1 MNRLALVCGQQAV
14 VPPCEPEPLAFPI
27 PEQGRE
33 PSGHPAIAAH
43 QPTPA
48 AGLTPLASGK
58 SQAFVCRKHLPAA
71 MTKIPGESLAD
82 VPPDQGDDLPIVVLD
97 DEAEAGNGLTP
108 EATSYLRSQGITD
121 ENTWAAFRLGQV
133 SGLDRERFG
142 LIGRRAAHGGS
153 LDLPTWDPRQ
163 PEIIAGVIRMTPA
176 VNRHVFATPPAGLA
190 GPGVFSTGAL
200 VVADTPILAMR
211 LHQGGVAGIVVAEDP
226 AVMGPLAGWFA
237 GRSIVIVGL
246 RRRRL
251 EALRDA
257 LGPVGTSA
265 VILVLP
271 SDLSEVTSAAWG
283 RLGVA
288 AAVPAPAAPVSPAL
302 ITPHLIRDILAYA
315 QDRLARGDGRD
326 LLGSL
331 GADHPDMVAAYGLG
345 VLPPDFGSAFTPAQ
359 QQALVGIPLGGSVVV
374 PAWDDQGVAID
385 LWFVRPEAPGS
396 GLLSDQRGIIAPR
409 IAQAHA
415 SLIITD
421 DLRDAGR
428 LFHQGHGN
436 VLFVRNAAD
445 VHADRLALNGVRA
458 VDVQVRHQAE
468 SITTALRAAGI
479 SVGRYAPSVL
489 RAEAAGAT
497 ERAQLICEE
506 PVPALV
512 QTPTPS
518 TVLTLV
524 EHDTVRQLATFA
536 AGPSRFVVEVPWDA
550 STRLEVTLRHG
561 GQVQRDRFDLASD
574 AQRQRFASG
583 AALRCGLAAET
594 IAPLLVD
601 LLDAVRG
608 LQVQAEHPSA
618 PPTVAVHGSAHDA
631 AMAMLTAPDLLARLV
646 ADLDHLGWVGE
657 DAGKRLLYLAS
668 ISRKLPDPVW
678 AVLSASPGAGKSHG
692 LDLVTACAPPE
703 DVLQVSRLTDAA
715 LYHQDAHA
723 LTHKLL
729 VIDEADALTPE
740 VIVALR
746 VLKTRGALSVAQAPR
761 PGSGPGARGQVVEAR
776 GPVAVLTSTAGTLED
791 QLASRC
797 LHIVVDES
805 PEQTARVVAAQRRM
819 HAQASRRNDRSA
831 ILQRHR
837 DVQRLLACRPVV
849 IPYAERIRFPA
860 VAVHH
865 RRDHERFLG
874 LIEAS
879 ALLHQHQR
887 LTDQGCIVADER
899 DFRIAADLAEAAGIA
914 TSQGLGRQAGHLLAA
929 LWQAQRTAFT
939 MDDLG
944 ALCPHWTRY
953 AFRAALDDL
962 MRLDYIASPPGG
974 RGKLREYRLVAAA
987 QTATE
992 STRICLVAADAVA
1005 VGTIETAKLAKL
1017 AEVGENI
1024 VANLTPVRHA
1034 G

>member
-1 MNRLALVCGQQAV
+1 MTAAHHPTQAV
-14 VPPCEPEPLAFPI
+14 
-27 PEQGRE
+27 
-33 PSGHPAIAAH
+33 S
-43 QPTPA
+43 
-48 AGLTPLASGK
+48 LTPLASGK
-58 SQAFVCRKHLPAA
+58 SQAFVCRKRLPPA
-71 MTKIPGESLAD
+71 MTRTPGESLAD
-82 VPPDQGDDLPIVVLD
+82 ADPDQGDDLPIVVLD
-97 DEAEAGNGLTP
+97 DEVEAGNGLTQ

-142 LIGRRAAHGGS
+142 LIGRREARGAC

-163 PEIIAGVIRMTPA
+163 PDAIAGVIRMTPA
-176 VNRHVFATPPAGLA
+176 LNRHDFATDPAGLA
-190 GPGVFSTGAL
+190 GPGVLSTGAL
-200 VVADTPILAMR
+200 VVADTPILGMR
-211 LHQGGVAGIVVAEDP
+211 LHQRGVAGIVVAEEP
-226 AVMGPLAGWFA
+226 AVIGPLAEWFA
-237 GRSIVIVGL
+237 GRSLVIVGL

-271 SDLSEVTSAAWG
+271 SDLSEVTSAAWD
-283 RLGVA
+283 RLGVNTVVA
-288 AAVPAPAAPVSPAL
+288 APAAPVSPAL

-326 LLGSL
+326 LLGAL
-331 GADHPDMVAAYGLG
+331 GADHPDLVASYGLG
-345 VLPPDFGSAFTPAQ
+345 VLPPDCGSAFTPAQ
-359 QQALVGIPLGGSVVV
+359 QQALVGIPFSGSVVV

-385 LWFVRPEAPGS
+385 LWFVRPDAPGT
-396 GLLSDQRGIIAPR
+396 GLHPDQRGMIAPR

-421 DLRDAGR
+421 DLRGAGR
-428 LFHQGHGN
+428 LFQQGHGN

-458 VDVQVRHQAE
+458 VDVQVRHHAE
-468 SITTALRAAGI
+468 SITAVLRAAGI
-479 SVGRYAPSVL
+479 TVGGDAPSVVP
-489 RAEAAGAT
+489 AVAAA
-497 ERAQLICEE
+497 
-506 PVPALV
+506 PVPASAPS
-512 QTPTPS
+512 PTI
-518 TVLTLV
+518 LTLV

-608 LQVQAEHPSA
+608 LQVQAEHPTA
-618 PPTVAVHGSAHDA
+618 PATVAVHGSAHDA
-631 AMAMLTAPDLLARLV
+631 AMAALTAPDLLTRLV

-678 AVLSASPGAGKSHG
+678 AVLNASPGAGKSHG

-797 LHIVVDES
+797 LHIAVDES

-819 HAQASRRNDRSA
+819 HAQASRRDDRAA

-887 LTDQGCIVADER
+887 LTDQGCIVAHER

-914 TSQGLGRQAGHLLAA
+914 TSQGLGRQAGHLLAT
-929 LWQAQRTAFT
+929 LWQAQRTVFT

-992 STRICLVAADAVA
+992 LTRICLVATDAA
-1005 VGTIETAKLAKL
+1005 AIGTIETARLAKL

-1024 VANLTPVRHA
+1024 IANLTPVRYA